1 MANITASDVNKLRQ
15 MTGAGMMDC
24 KKALQE
30 SDGDFEMAVDI
41 LRKKGQK
48 VASKRADRSAS
59 EGIVLASTD
68 AGKTFAAVLMVN
80 CETDFVGKNDEF
92 TGLAKRLMDKV
103 IEHRPKS
110 LEDARALKLDDR
122 TFDEHLTEMVGK
134 TGEKMEMPYYHFI
147 EAPVVSAY
155 NHQGNRLATIIGFS
169 KDAGENTY
177 PVAHEVAMQIAAM
190 SPVSIDKDDVDPKII
205 EREMEIGREQAR
217 AEGKPETMIEKIAEG
232 KLNRFYKESTLL
244 NQDFVRDNKKTVGQY
259 ISELDKDLRVVGFYR
274 LMLGE

>member
-24 KKALQE
+24 KKALEE
-30 SDGDFEMAVDI
+30 SNGDFEAAVDI

-59 EGIVLASTD
+59 EGIVLAAIDNS
-68 AGKTFAAVLMVN
+68 KTFAAVLMVN
-80 CETDFVGKNDEF
+80 CETDFVGKNEEF
-92 TGLAKRLMDKV
+92 TGLAKKLMDKV
-103 IEHRPKS
+103 IEHKPKS
-110 LEDARALKLDDR
+110 AEEARALKIDDR
-122 TFDEHLTEMVGK
+122 SFEDHLTELVGK

-155 NHQGNRLATIIGFS
+155 NHQGNRLATIIGFN
-169 KDAGENTY
+169 KMAGENTHQ
-177 PVAHEVAMQIAAM
+177 VAHEVAMQIAAM
-190 SPVSIDKDDVDPKII
+190 SPVSIDREDVDPRII

-217 AEGKPETMIEKIAEG
+217 AEGKPENMIEKIAEG

-244 NQDFVRDNKKTVGQY
+244 NQEFVRDSKKTVGQY
-259 ISELDKDLRVVGFYR
+259 ITELDKDMKVTCFYR